1 MYREGPAY
9 ALWCLFFV
17 GLAGLHRIYMGKY
30 GTGIVWLLTFGLF
43 GVGQFIDLFRMKRL
57 VEESNVREGYLP
69 HPRLAHILSGREPGV
84 PAAVGSG
91 RPAARYVPIEP
102 SKSDLLRTLLKAAR
116 EHGGRLTVT
125 EGVEATGLSFAE
137 VEETLR
143 DMVASGYVD
152 VDNAPESGVVIYRFL
167 EIPSA

>member
-30 GTGIVWLLTFGLF
+30 GTGVLWLLTFGLF
-43 GVGQFIDLFRMKRL
+43 GVGQFVDLFRMKRL
-57 VEESNVREGYLP
+57 VEDSNVRDGYLP
-69 HPRLAHILSGREPGV
+69 HPRWAHLVAGSEAALPAGASTRKAAKEDASG
-84 PAAVGSG
+84 
-91 RPAARYVPIEP
+91 EP
-102 SKSDLLRTLLKAAR
+102 SRSELLRTLLTAAR

-125 EGVEATGLSFAE
+125 EGVEATGLSFE
-137 VEETLR
+137 KIEETLR

-152 VDNAPESGVVIYRFL
+152 VDNAPDTGVVIYRFL
-167 EIPSA
+167 EI

>member
-30 GTGIVWLLTFGLF
+30 GTGVLWLLTFGLF

-69 HPRLAHILSGREPGV
+69 HPRFAHLLNGQGPGV
-84 PAAVGSG
+84 PATTG
-91 RPAARYVPIEP
+91 RGRSVARSVPIEP
-102 SKSDLLRTLLKAAR
+102 AKSDLLRTLLRAAR
-116 EHGGRLTVT
+116 DHGGRLTVT

-137 VEETLR
+137 VEEVLR

-167 EIPSA
+167 EIPAT

>member
-30 GTGIVWLLTFGLF
+30 GTGILWLLTFGLF
-43 GVGQFIDLFRMKRL
+43 GIGQFIDLFRMKSL
-57 VEESNVREGYLP
+57 VMDSNVREGYLP
-69 HPRLAHILSGREPGV
+69 HPRWAHLAA
-84 PAAVGSG
+84 PAAPRAAMPS
-91 RPAARYVPIEP
+91 PATSAAPAEP
-102 SKSDLLRTLLKAAR
+102 SEPESSRRMRRLLSAAR

-125 EGVEATGLSFAE
+125 EGVEATGLPFPE
-137 VEETLR
+137 IEETLR

-152 VDNAPESGVVIYRFL
+152 VDNAPDTGVVIYRFL
-167 EIPSA
+167 EF